1 MNEDISTKDK
11 ATIAANDFRRWCK
24 VQRLTAELEA
34 SADAATTDAFDP
46 FVEVSVKPKPVKLQ
60 PVRKPVREKVK
71 VTQDDLLMW
80 IKANQPCTVASISR
94 GLLMNESTVIN
105 RVNQLEFKG
114 AFDITWDFADSRHS
128 RKSKYY
134 MVREAVT
141 A

>member
-1 MNEDISTKDK
+1 MLPKNFKPGNP
-11 ATIAANDFRRWCK
+11 NDFRRWCK
-24 VQRLTAELEA
+24 VRRLTAELEA

-46 FVEVSVKPKPVKLQ
+46 FVEAVSVKPKPVSLK

-71 VTQDDLLMW
+71 VTQGDLLLW

-94 GLLMNESTVIN
+94 GLRMNESTVIN
-105 RVNQLEFKG
+105 RVNQLEHKG

-128 RKSKYY
+128 RKSKFYV
-134 MVREAVT
+134 VREQVA

>member
-1 MNEDISTKDK
+1 MLPKDK
-11 ATIAANDFRRWCK
+11 ARIATNDFRRWCK

-46 FVEVSVKPKPVKLQ
+46 FVEAVSVKPKPVKLP

-71 VTQDDLLMW
+71 VTQDELLMW

-94 GLLMNESTVIN
+94 GLRMNESTVIN

-128 RKSKYY
+128 RKSKFY
-134 MVREAVT
+134 MVREAVL